1 MRGAVAAR
9 TIITSSANPRLK
21 SLRRLERRGR
31 RAAEDVFVVEGARP
45 LRAALDAAAKVR
57 EVFVAPEL
65 LLCADD
71 ERLVAHAELGGARVF
86 ELAADAFR
94 SISATA
100 RVDGLA
106 ALVDRWPTM
115 PER

>member
-21 SLRRLERRGR
+21 SLRRLDRRGR
-31 RAAEDVFVVEGARP
+31 RAAEDVFVGARP
-45 LRAALDAAAKVR
+45 LRGALVAAAKVR